1 MPRAPVPGTGPVCLA
16 AAGLLRYDAVDRARR
31 AVSRTRA
38 AREDTRSMPNRP
50 PPPCLLVFED
60 GDVYRGTHFGHHG
73 ESCGEVV
80 FNTAMSGYQEVL
92 TDPSYEGQIV
102 VMTYPLIGNYGV
114 NLQDHE
120 SDACYLEGFV
130 IKELSPRASN
140 FRSSTDLSSWLA
152 EQRIVGL
159 AGVDTRAIVFKVRE
173 AGSLRAIISSTE
185 TDAGALLDR
194 VRAWP
199 GLNGV
204 DVVKGVTCAK
214 PVHWTAGLDEPF
226 LPRLDFKDGRRPRLA
241 VMDFGIK
248 RNMLRGLVSAGFD
261 VTVFPAQT
269 RAEEILEHAPDCLF
283 LSNGPGDPEPV
294 RYAIDTIRTL
304 IRKPIPTFGICLGH
318 QLTAFALGGRTVKMK
333 FGHHGANQPVMDLT
347 TGKTEITSQNHSYMV
362 DKASLDLGMVEI
374 THENINDRTVEGLRH
389 RDLPLFT
396 VQYHPEAAP
405 GPRDAFYLFKRFR
418 DMVGQPA

>member
-1 MPRAPVPGTGPVCLA
+1 MPKPTPL
-16 AAGLLRYDAVDRARR
+16 
-31 AVSRTRA
+31 
-38 AREDTRSMPNRP
+38 
-50 PPPCLLVFED
+50 PCLLVFED
-60 GDVYRGTHFGHHG
+60 GDVYRGTQFGHHG

-114 NLQDHE
+114 NAQDRE

-130 IKELSPRASN
+130 IKELSPKVSN
-140 FRSSTDLSSWLA
+140 FRSSQDLSSWLS

-173 AGSLRAIISSTE
+173 AGSLRAIISSTD
-185 TDAGALLDR
+185 TDAASLLDK

-214 PVHWTAGLDEPF
+214 PAPWTQGLDQPF
-226 LPRLDFKDGRRPRLA
+226 LPKLVAPDEARPRLA

>member
-1 MPRAPVPGTGPVCLA
+1 MA
-16 AAGLLRYDAVDRARR
+16 
-31 AVSRTRA
+31 
-38 AREDTRSMPNRP
+38 NRP
-50 PPPCLLVFED
+50 APPCLLVFED
-60 GDVYRGTHFGHHG
+60 GDVYRGTQFGHHG

-114 NLQDHE
+114 NVEDSE

-130 IKELSPRASN
+130 IKELAPRVSN
-140 FRSSTDLSSWLA
+140 FRSHKDLSSWLA
-152 EQRIVGL
+152 EHKIVGL

-173 AGSLRAIISSTE
+173 AGSLRAIISSTD
-185 TDAGALLDR
+185 TDAASLLDK

-199 GLNGV
+199 GLDGV
-204 DVVKGVTCAK
+204 DVVKNVTCAQAA
-214 PVHWTAGLDEPF
+214 PWTTGLDQPF
-226 LPRLDFKDGRRPRLA
+226 LPKLVPEAGPRPRLA

-261 VTVFPAQT
+261 VTVFPAHAPAAQ
-269 RAEEILEHAPDCLF
+269 ILEHAPDCLF

-304 IRKPIPTFGICLGH
+304 IHKPIPTFGICLGH

-347 TGKTEITSQNHSYMV
+347 TGRTEITSQNHSYMV
-362 DKASLDLGMVEI
+362 DRASLDPGMVEV
-374 THENINDRTVEGLRH
+374 THENLNDRTVEGMRH
-389 RDLPLFT
+389 KDLPLFT

-418 DMVGQPA
+418 DMVGQTV

>member
-1 MPRAPVPGTGPVCLA
+1 MPK
-16 AAGLLRYDAVDRARR
+16 
-31 AVSRTRA
+31 
-38 AREDTRSMPNRP
+38 RSPK
-50 PPPCLLVFED
+50 PCLLVFED
-60 GDVYRGTHFGHHG
+60 GDVYRGTQFGHHG

-80 FNTAMSGYQEVL
+80 FNTAMSGYQEVI

-114 NLQDHE
+114 NSEDSE
-120 SDACYLEGFV
+120 SKAAYLEGFV
-130 IKELSPRASN
+130 IKELSPRVSN
-140 FRSSTDLSSWLA
+140 FRSNADLSTWLA
-152 EQRIVGL
+152 EHQIVGL

-173 AGSLRAIISSTE
+173 AGSMRAIISSTD
-185 TDAGALLDR
+185 TDAASLLDK

-214 PVHWTAGLDEPF
+214 AAAWTQGLDEPF
-226 LPRLDFKDGRRPRLA
+226 LPRLVADDGKRPRLA

-269 RAEEILEHAPDCLF
+269 KTAEILEHAPDCLF

-294 RYAIDTIRTL
+294 RYAIDTIREL
-304 IRKPIPTFGICLGH
+304 IHQPIPTFGICLGH

-333 FGHHGANQPVMDLT
+333 FGHHGANQPVIDLT
-347 TGKTEITSQNHSYMV
+347 TGKTEITSQNHSYVV
-362 DKASLDLGMVEI
+362 DKDSLDPGMVEV
-374 THENINDRTVEGLRH
+374 THENLNDRTVEGMRH
-389 RDLPLFT
+389 KELPLFT

-418 DMVGQPA
+418 DMVGQLA